1 MTATDQKEKENPPT
15 DAAPTGAQPF
25 QAQPFQADVAKLLHL
40 MVHSVYSDKS
50 VFLRELIANAAD
62 ACERLRYEAIAE
74 PALLGDDVKPRITL
88 SIDAE
93 QKRLTVEDNGI
104 GMSRDELSEAL
115 GTIARSGTKA
125 FLDRIEEKQPDDET
139 ALIGRFGVGF
149 YSAFMVAERV
159 EVLSRRAG
167 TETAWLWSSDGKGTF
182 SMSPAELADAP
193 ARGTRVVLHLMDD
206 AKTYAERFT
215 IERLIKAQSGH
226 VPVPIA
232 IIEKAGSE
240 PAEISDGA
248 ALWAK
253 PKSEISAA
261 DYTDFYRSIAGQF
274 DEPAATIHY
283 RAEGR
288 QDYTTLLFIP
298 GARPFDLFD
307 PDRKG
312 RIKLYVK
319 RVFITDDAD
328 ILPRYLRFVRGLVD
342 SADLPLN
349 VSREKIQESP
359 LLAAIKKG
367 TTNRVLTELERLAD
381 KEPETYAKIWETFGA
396 VLKEGIYEDFERRD
410 QMLALA
416 RFKTTASGASGAS
429 GGGWR
434 SLKDYVG
441 ALKTNQTAIYYLA
454 GDDLARLEASPHLEG
469 FRARGI
475 EVLLLPDPVDSF
487 WVMPGV
493 GFDGKPFKSVTQGV
507 ADLALIPR
515 TDTEAVPPADV
526 ADAVK
531 EFLAFVKTTLGDAVA
546 EVRASERLTDSAVC
560 LVAPDSGPDRAL
572 ERILAGAGR
581 LNAASKPILEVNP
594 RHDIVVA
601 LAKLGEADRAFK
613 EDAAHLLFDEAR
625 VLDGERPADA
635 RQFSDRLGR
644 VLGRGL
650 R

>member
-1 MTATDQKEKENPPT
+1 MTAADQKEKEVPPS
-15 DAAPTGAQPF
+15 D
-25 QAQPFQADVAKLLHL
+25 AQPFQADVAKLLHL
-40 MVHSVYSDKS
+40 MVHSVYSDKT

-62 ACERLRYEAIAE
+62 ACERLRYEAIAAPE
-74 PALLGDDVKPRITL
+74 LQGDDVKPRITVSL
-88 SIDAE
+88 DADN
-93 QKRLTVEDNGI
+93 KRLAVEDNGI
-104 GMSRDELSEAL
+104 GMSRDEMAEAL

-125 FLDRIEEKQPDDET
+125 FLDRIEAKQPDDET

-159 EVLSRRAG
+159 EVVSRRAG
-167 TETAWLWSSDGKGTF
+167 TDQAWQWSSDGKGTF
-182 SMSPAELADAP
+182 AISSVALADAP

-206 AKTYAERFT
+206 ARTYAERFT
-215 IERLIKAQSGH
+215 VERLIKAQSGH

-232 IIEKAGSE
+232 IVEKAGGD
-240 PAEISDGA
+240 PAEITDGA

-253 PKSEISAA
+253 PKAEISAA

-274 DEPAATIHY
+274 DEPAVTIHY

-298 GARPFDLFD
+298 GSRPFDLFD

-319 RVFITDDAD
+319 RIFITDDAD

-367 TTNRVLTELERLAD
+367 AANRVLAELERLAD
-381 KEPETYAKIWETFGA
+381 KEPETYAKIWDTFGA

-410 QMLALA
+410 QVLGLA
-416 RFKTTASGASGAS
+416 RFKTTALGGASAGS
-429 GGGWR
+429 WR

-454 GDDLARLEASPHLEG
+454 GDDMARLEASPHLEG

-487 WVMPGV
+487 WVMPGT
-493 GFDGKPFKSVTQGV
+493 GFDGKPFKSVTQGA

-515 TDTEAVPPADV
+515 TDTAAAPAGDVDAAVQD
-526 ADAVK
+526 
-531 EFLAFVKTTLGDAVA
+531 FLGFVKTTLGDAVT
-546 EVRASERLTDSAVC
+546 EVRASDRLTDSAVC
-560 LVAPDSGPDRAL
+560 LVASEGGPDRAL

-581 LNAASKPILEVNP
+581 LASASKPILEVNP

-601 LAKLGEADRAFK
+601 LAKLGDADRAFK

-635 RQFSDRLGR
+635 RLFSDRLAR